1 MLSNAL
7 GRSRNTPRRTSN
19 ENLASKGKLSTFM
32 CNGNKLMQKRVIR
45 SESWLAVVEKIIF
58 INEIIDI
65 VKDKFFKDFRA
76 EG

>member
-1 MLSNAL
+1 
-7 GRSRNTPRRTSN
+7 
-19 ENLASKGKLSTFM
+19 
-32 CNGNKLMQKRVIR
+32 MQKRVVR

-58 INEIIDI
+58 IDEIIDI